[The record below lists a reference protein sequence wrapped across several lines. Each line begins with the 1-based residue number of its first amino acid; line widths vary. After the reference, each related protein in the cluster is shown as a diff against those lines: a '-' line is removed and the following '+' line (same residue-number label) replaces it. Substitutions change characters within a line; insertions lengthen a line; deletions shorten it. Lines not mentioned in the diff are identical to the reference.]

1 MAFWITSRGI
11 PGDQLDVVDL
21 AVVQADGSVPGA
33 LLIKHLLALSKS
45 VRGPENDLPVAY
57 ANYKIYSS
65 VPGEFF
71 VRMKFMIPCT
81 DEKQANILNKN
92 MTRVKDY
99 IFTNISSDTEIG
111 DSFRQMKWH
120 RLKEL
125 LLEAVNDH
133 SNNPVDTI
141 YFQEAIILKSS

>member
-1 MAFWITSRGI
+1 MVNKKQEVWKALVLLCVGVGIGITAYAYQQVFSVK
-11 PGDQLDVVDL
+11 PTMKQL
-21 AVVQADGSVPGA
+21 
-33 LLIKHLLALSKS
+33 K
-45 VRGPENDLPVAY
+45 NDLPAAY

-111 DSFRQMKWH
+111 DSLRQMKWH